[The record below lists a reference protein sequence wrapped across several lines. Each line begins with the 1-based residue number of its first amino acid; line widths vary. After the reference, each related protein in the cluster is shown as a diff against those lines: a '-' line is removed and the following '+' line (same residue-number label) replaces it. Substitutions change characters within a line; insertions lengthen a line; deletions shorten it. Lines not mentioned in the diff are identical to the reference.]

1 MNNFINITKHIPTT
15 IKYIPVKQIKSIPI
29 RYMSNNVN
37 NQNKFYLMHKQF
49 IKEKE
54 KQLRKQE
61 IYDINCKINT
71 LLIRIE
77 SLEQI
82 ILQQDK
88 KKKIFKDELVF
99 YYFINYSFILLILYV
114 KILIT
119 FNNNQ
124 IISNYLMNWIESYK
138 SYESWSIFIGA
149 IIILGIL
156 FKITGGELLFEP

>member
-1 MNNFINITKHIPTT
+1 MNNFINIAKYLPTT
-15 IKYIPVKQIKSIPI
+15 IKYIPVKQIKYIPI
-29 RYMSNNVN
+29 RYMSNDVN

-82 ILQQDK
+82 ILQQDNQK
-88 KKKIFKDELVF
+88 KNL
-99 YYFINYSFILLILYV
+99 
-114 KILIT
+114 
-119 FNNNQ
+119 
-124 IISNYLMNWIESYK
+124 
-138 SYESWSIFIGA
+138 
-149 IIILGIL
+149 
-156 FKITGGELLFEP
+156 

>member
-1 MNNFINITKHIPTT
+1 MNNFINIAKHIPTT

-37 NQNKFYLMHKQF
+37 NQNKFYLMHNQF

-54 KQLRKQE
+54 KHLRKQE
-61 IYDINCKINT
+61 IYDINFKINT

-88 KKKIFKDELVF
+88 KKRIPFRT
-99 YYFINYSFILLILYV
+99 N
-114 KILIT
+114 
-119 FNNNQ
+119 
-124 IISNYLMNWIESYK
+124 
-138 SYESWSIFIGA
+138 
-149 IIILGIL
+149 
-156 FKITGGELLFEP
+156 